1 MNAQQA
7 WQATIGQ
14 LQMDLSKATFDT
26 WVRNTQLISYE
37 EESATIALGASNA
50 YACDWL
56 ESRLKS
62 IIINKLSGM
71 MARQV
76 NVEFKVW
83 SAPAPVVEEVSVRAP
98 KRVEVMEPTT
108 FYTHLNPRYRFDN
121 FVVASSWVRP

>member
-1 MNAQQA
+1 MNAHQA

-37 EESATIALGASNA
+37 DESATFALGASNA

-62 IIINKLSGM
+62 IITNKLSGM

-83 SAPAPVVEEVSVRAP
+83 SAPAPVVEEESVRAP
-98 KRVEVMEPTT
+98 KRVEVT
-108 FYTHLNPRYRFDN
+108 
-121 FVVASSWVRP
+121 